1 MIRVIEATPGAG
13 KTNIVVEWICA
24 EVDKGFYDEIYT
36 SINGLRVVG
45 VKAIDGDFDWR
56 TLNPVNEITG
66 LRDDKKR
73 LVVYDEAQYE
83 KAFMKEN
90 RSTTNDV
97 GKDLSTH
104 RHYGMDIWLITQSST
119 LLNSYVHAN
128 TGEHVFMYRPRK
140 KKTVKVYWWSHIQ
153 KSLSKEAFKTADD
166 EQTWRLN
173 PSMFPLY
180 KSTSGVTDGEVRKSK
195 KLFSVLFTAVL
206 IFSVIGYMIY
216 SGVGSFSAMQSG
228 NISDDSAVLTVSP
241 DKISST
247 LEGSDDKRSRASDSQ
262 TSTMADNVNDIRS
275 NSSQPS
281 QIYNPLTGGYYT
293 SGDIAVSGA
302 VMVDGVCWAYNVKAQ
317 RVLLS
322 NSECSKYL
330 DSFGNMAAVAN
341 PKQEKPQIKPQA
353 QPNYQAT
360 SQSVQTNPQPVA
372 VITDAPKL

>member
-13 KTNIVVEWICA
+13 KTNIVVEWLCK

-36 SINGLRVVG
+36 SINGLRIVG
-45 VKAIDGDFDWR
+45 VKSMTAQFDWR
-56 TLNPVNEITG
+56 KLNPVSELTN

-83 KAFMKEN
+83 EAFMKEN
-90 RSTTNDV
+90 RSATNV
-97 GKDLSTH
+97 IGKDLSTH

-119 LLNSYVHAN
+119 LLNAYVHAN

-140 KKTVKVYWWSHIQ
+140 KKSVKIYWWSHIQ

-180 KSTSGVTDGEVRKSK
+180 TSTSGVTDGETRKST
-195 KLFSVLFTAVL
+195 KLFSVLLTAVMVFSL
-206 IFSVIGYMIY
+206 IGFMIY
-216 SGVGSFSAMQSG
+216 RGVGSFQVMSSG
-228 NISDDSAVLTVSP
+228 ESSGSSSVLTVDP
-241 DKISST
+241 DKIGAK
-247 LEGSDDKRSRASDSQ
+247 LGNDVSDDKRPVAVNREV
-262 TSTMADNVNDIRS
+262 STVSDNVNAIRNDS
-275 NSSQPS
+275 KQTS
-281 QIYNPLTGGYYT
+281 QIYNPVTGGYYT

-302 VMVDGVCWAYNVKAQ
+302 VMVDGECWAYNVKAQ

-330 DSFGNMAAVAN
+330 DTFGNMASVKNPSQASAVA
-341 PKQEKPQIKPQA
+341 PRPVSSPTA
-353 QPNYQAT
+353 P
-360 SQSVQTNPQPVA
+360 QTNPVSLPV
-372 VITDAPKL
+372 L

>member
-13 KTNIVVEWICA
+13 KTNIVVEWLCA

-36 SINGLRVVG
+36 SINGLRIVG
-45 VKAIDGDFDWR
+45 VKSIGEDFDWR
-56 TLNPVNEITG
+56 TLNPINEVTG
-66 LRDDKKR
+66 ERDSLKR

-90 RSTTNDV
+90 RSVNEV

-180 KSTSGVTDGEVRKSK
+180 KSTSGVTDGQTRKST
-195 KLFSVLFTAVL
+195 KLFSVLLTAVL
-206 IFSVIGYMIY
+206 VFGFIGFMIKQGA
-216 SGVGSFSAMQSG
+216 SSFSQMKNGVDTVSQP
-228 NISDDSAVLTVSP
+228 NVLTVDPNAIAGELSSSAPSP
-241 DKISST
+241 VAPVAPVSP
-247 LEGSDDKRSRASDSQ
+247 SDSVAPVAPLD
-262 TSTMADNVNDIRS
+262 SSFLAPAGSVPVSAAMVN
-275 NSSQPS
+275 
-281 QIYNPLTGGYYT
+281 GE
-293 SGDIAVSGA
+293 
-302 VMVDGVCWAYNVKAQ
+302 CWAYDVKAL
-317 RVLLS
+317 RVVMPPD
-322 NSECSKYL
+322 ECVLY
-330 DSFGNMAAVAN
+330 
-341 PKQEKPQIKPQA
+341 I
-353 QPNYQAT
+353 
-360 SQSVQTNPQPVA
+360 PVYND
-372 VITDAPKL
+372 VGG

>member
-13 KTNIVVEWICA
+13 KTNIVVEWLCKEI
-24 EVDKGFYDEIYT
+24 DKGFYDEIYT
-36 SINGLRVVG
+36 SINGLRIVG
-45 VKAIDGDFDWR
+45 VRSMGEQFDWR
-56 TLNPVNEITG
+56 TLNPANDLGV
-66 LRDDKKR
+66 RDDKKR

-83 KAFMKEN
+83 EAFMKEN
-90 RSTTNDV
+90 RKDNPI

-180 KSTSGVTDGEVRKSK
+180 VSTSGVTDGQTRKST
-195 KLFSVLFTAVL
+195 KLFSILFTAVMVFAFL
-206 IFSVIGYMIY
+206 GFMVNRGVDAFTSM
-216 SGVGSFSAMQSG
+216 SGKG
-228 NISDDSAVLTVSP
+228 DDDDKVLTVSP
-241 DKISST
+241 KVIS
-247 LEGSDDKRSRASDSQ
+247 GAIGGNDDKQPSSVNREVSTVSD
-262 TSTMADNVNDIRS
+262 NINDIRA

-281 QIYNPLTGGYYT
+281 QIYNPVTGGYYT
-293 SGDIAVSGA
+293 SGDVAVSGA
-302 VMVDGVCWAYNVKAQ
+302 VMVDGKCWAYNVKAQ

-322 NSECSKYL
+322 DSECAKYL
-330 DSFGNMAAVAN
+330 DTFGNMAAVSN
-341 PKQEKPQIKPQA
+341 PSQTAPVSSA
-353 QPNYQAT
+353 SVQAT
-360 SQSVQTNPQPVA
+360 TAPSQPIQAPVPSVVAPV
-372 VITDAPKL
+372 L

>member
-13 KTNIVVEWICA
+13 KTNIVVEWLCK
-24 EVDKGFYDEIYT
+24 EVDRGFYDEIYT
-36 SINGLRVVG
+36 SINGLRIVG
-45 VKAIDGDFDWR
+45 VKSMSAQFDWR
-56 TLNPVNEITG
+56 LLNPVNELTN

-83 KAFMKEN
+83 EAFMKEN
-90 RSTTNDV
+90 RKDNPI

-104 RHYGMDIWLITQSST
+104 RHYGMDIWLITQSSS

-180 KSTSGVTDGEVRKSK
+180 VSTSGVTDGQTRKST
-195 KLFSVLFTAVL
+195 KLFSILFTAVMV
-206 IFSVIGYMIY
+206 FAFIGFMVNRGI
-216 SGVGSFSAMQSG
+216 GSFSSMANGDVGQD
-228 NISDDSAVLTVSP
+228 NKVLTVSP
-241 DKISST
+241 DKISGAMS
-247 LEGSDDKRSRASDSQ
+247 GDSDDKQPVKVSNQIHTVSENINEIRNDSGQ
-262 TSTMADNVNDIRS
+262 SS
-275 NSSQPS
+275 N
-281 QIYNPLTGGYYT
+281 IYNPVTGGYYA

-302 VMVDGVCWAYNVKAQ
+302 VMVDGKCWAYNVKAQ

-330 DSFGNMAAVAN
+330 DTFGNMASVPNPSQASAVAS
-341 PKQEKPQIKPQA
+341 K
-353 QPNYQAT
+353 
-360 SQSVQTNPQPVA
+360 SVPPAVAPPVLP
-372 VITDAPKL
+372 VL

>member
-13 KTNIVVEWICA
+13 KTNIVVEWLCK

-36 SINGLRVVG
+36 SINGLRIVG
-45 VKAIDGDFDWR
+45 VKSMTAQFDWR
-56 TLNPVNEITG
+56 KLNPVSELTN

-83 KAFMKEN
+83 EAFMKEN
-90 RSTTNDV
+90 RKDNPI

-119 LLNSYVHAN
+119 LLNAYVHAN

-180 KSTSGVTDGEVRKSK
+180 VSTSGVTDGQTRKST
-195 KLFSVLFTAVL
+195 KLFSILFTAVMV
-206 IFSVIGYMIY
+206 FAFIGFMVNRGI
-216 SGVGSFSAMQSG
+216 GSFSSMANG
-228 NISDDSAVLTVSP
+228 DTTDTKVLTVSP
-241 DKISST
+241 DKISGAMS
-247 LEGSDDKRSRASDSQ
+247 GDNDDKRPVEVNREV
-262 TSTMADNVNDIRS
+262 STVSDNVNDIRA

-281 QIYNPLTGGYYT
+281 QIYNPVTGGYYT

-302 VMVDGVCWAYNVKAQ
+302 VMVGGKCWAYNVKAQ

-322 NSECSKYL
+322 DSECSKYL
-330 DSFGNMAAVAN
+330 DTFGNMAAVSN
-341 PKQEKPQIKPQA
+341 P
-353 QPNYQAT
+353 
-360 SQSVQTNPQPVA
+360 SQSSTKPSNTVASAVVPPAPSVA
-372 VITDAPKL
+372 VPVL

>member
-13 KTNIVVEWICA
+13 KTNIVVEWLCA

-36 SINGLRVVG
+36 SINGLRIVG
-45 VKAIDGDFDWR
+45 VKSMEAQFDWR
-56 TLNPVNEITG
+56 ALNPVNDLTG

-83 KAFMKEN
+83 DAFMKEN
-90 RSTTNDV
+90 RKDNPI

-140 KKTVKVYWWSHIQ
+140 KKTVKIYWWSHIQ

-173 PSMFPLY
+173 PTMFPLY
-180 KSTSGVTDGEVRKSK
+180 TSTSGVTDGQTRKST
-195 KLFSVLFTAVL
+195 KLFSVLVTAVMVFSL
-206 IFSVIGYMIY
+206 IGFMVYK
-216 SGVGSFSAMQSG
+216 GVGSFKAMAAGDTVAS
-228 NISDDSAVLTVSP
+228 NNVLTVDP
-241 DKISST
+241 DKIGAK
-247 LEGSDDKRSRASDSQ
+247 LGNEVKNDKQ
-262 TSTMADNVNDIRS
+262 PVTS
-275 NSSQPS
+275 NSEVSTVSNGIQPLPS
-281 QIYNPLTGGYYT
+281 NTAPVSDIYNPVTGGYYA

-302 VMVDGVCWAYNVKAQ
+302 VMVKGECWAYNVKAQ
-317 RVLLS
+317 RVMLS

-330 DSFGNMAAVAN
+330 SSVGNMAKVAN
-341 PKQEKPQIKPQA
+341 PRQVAAVK
-353 QPNYQAT
+353 
-360 SQSVQTNPQPVA
+360 SQPVTA
-372 VITDAPKL
+372 TPAPVVDVPKL

>member
-13 KTNIVVEWICA
+13 KTNIVVEWLCKEI
-24 EVDKGFYDEIYT
+24 DKGFYDEIYT
-36 SINGLRVVG
+36 SINGLRIVG
-45 VKAIDGDFDWR
+45 VRSMGEQFDWR
-56 TLNPVNEITG
+56 TLNPVNELTN

-83 KAFMKEN
+83 EAFMKEN
-90 RSTTNDV
+90 RKDNPI

-180 KSTSGVTDGEVRKSK
+180 VSTSGVTDGQTRKST
-195 KLFSVLFTAVL
+195 KLFSILFTAVMVFAFL
-206 IFSVIGYMIY
+206 AFMVNRGVSAFTTM
-216 SGVGSFSAMQSG
+216 SGKG
-228 NISDDSAVLTVSP
+228 DDDDKVLTVSP
-241 DKISST
+241 KVISGAIS
-247 LEGSDDKRSRASDSQ
+247 GDNDDKQPSSVNREVSTVSD
-262 TSTMADNVNDIRS
+262 NINDIRG
-275 NSSQPS
+275 NSSQSS
-281 QIYNPLTGGYYT
+281 QIYNPVTGGYYT
-293 SGDIAVSGA
+293 SGDVAVSGA
-302 VMVDGVCWAYNVKAQ
+302 VMVDGKCWAYNVKAQ

-322 NSECSKYL
+322 DSECSKYL
-330 DSFGNMAAVAN
+330 DTFGNMASVSN
-341 PKQEKPQIKPQA
+341 PSYVSPKPSS
-353 QPNYQAT
+353 NLSAT
-360 SQSVQTNPQPVA
+360 TTPSSNPAPLPV
-372 VITDAPKL
+372 L

>member
-13 KTNIVVEWICA
+13 KTNIVVEWLCA

-36 SINGLRVVG
+36 SINGLRIVG
-45 VKAIDGDFDWR
+45 VKSMEAQFDWR
-56 TLNPVNEITG
+56 ALNPVNDLTG

-83 KAFMKEN
+83 DAFMKEN
-90 RSTTNDV
+90 RKDNPI

-140 KKTVKVYWWSHIQ
+140 KKTVKIYWWSHIQ

-173 PSMFPLY
+173 PTMFPLY
-180 KSTSGVTDGEVRKSK
+180 TSTSGVTDGQTRKST
-195 KLFSVLFTAVL
+195 KLFSVLVTAVMVFSL
-206 IFSVIGYMIY
+206 IGFMVYK
-216 SGVGSFSAMQSG
+216 GVGSFKSMASG
-228 NISDDSAVLTVSP
+228 DTVASDNKVLTVDP
-241 DKISST
+241 DKIGAK
-247 LEGSDDKRSRASDSQ
+247 LGNEVKNDKQ
-262 TSTMADNVNDIRS
+262 PVTS
-275 NSSQPS
+275 NSEVSTVSNGIQPLPS
-281 QIYNPLTGGYYT
+281 NSPPTSAIYNPVTGGYYA

-302 VMVDGVCWAYNVKAQ
+302 VMVKGECWAYNVKAQ
-317 RVLLS
+317 RVMLS

-330 DSFGNMAAVAN
+330 ISVGNMAKVAN
-341 PKQEKPQIKPQA
+341 PRQVAAVK
-353 QPNYQAT
+353 
-360 SQSVQTNPQPVA
+360 SQPVTA
-372 VITDAPKL
+372 TPAPVVDVPKL

>member
-13 KTNIVVEWICA
+13 KTNIVVEWLCA

-36 SINGLRVVG
+36 SINGLRIVG
-45 VKAIDGDFDWR
+45 VKSMEAQFDWR
-56 TLNPVNEITG
+56 ALNPVNDLTG

-83 KAFMKEN
+83 DAFMKEN
-90 RSTTNDV
+90 RKDNPI

-140 KKTVKVYWWSHIQ
+140 KKTVKIYWWSHIQ
-153 KSLSKEAFKTADD
+153 KSLTKEAFKTADD

-173 PSMFPLY
+173 PTMFPLY
-180 KSTSGVTDGEVRKSK
+180 TSTSGVTDGQTRKST
-195 KLFSVLFTAVL
+195 KLFSVLVTAVMVFSL
-206 IFSVIGYMIY
+206 IGFMIY
-216 SGVGSFSAMQSG
+216 KGVGSFKSMASG
-228 NISDDSAVLTVSP
+228 DTVVSDNKVLTVDP
-241 DKISST
+241 DKIGAK
-247 LEGSDDKRSRASDSQ
+247 LGNEVKDDKQPVASNSEV
-262 TSTMADNVNDIRS
+262 STISSNINDIRNDSGQIS
-275 NSSQPS
+275 N
-281 QIYNPLTGGYYT
+281 IYNPVTGGYYA

-302 VMVDGVCWAYNVKAQ
+302 VMVKGECWAYNVKAQ

-330 DSFGNMAAVAN
+330 SSVGNMAKVAN
-341 PKQEKPQIKPQA
+341 PRQVAAVK
-353 QPNYQAT
+353 
-360 SQSVQTNPQPVA
+360 SQPVTA
-372 VITDAPKL
+372 TPAPVVDVPKL

>member
-13 KTNIVVEWICA
+13 KTNIAVEWLCA

-36 SINGLRVVG
+36 SINGLRIVG
-45 VKAIDGDFDWR
+45 VKSIAPQFDWR

-73 LVVYDEAQYE
+73 LLVYDEAQYE

-90 RSTTNDV
+90 RAINEI

-153 KSLSKEAFKTADD
+153 KSLTKDAFKTADD

-180 KSTSGVTDGEVRKSK
+180 TSTSGVTDGQARKST
-195 KLFSVLFTAVL
+195 KLYSVLLTACMVFSL
-206 IFSVIGYMIY
+206 IGFMIY
-216 SGVGSFSAMQSG
+216 KGVGSFQNMASG
-228 NISDDSAVLTVSP
+228 EIGASSSDVLTVSP
-241 DKISST
+241 DKIGAKLGNDVLQDDKQLIANNAEIPINSNNNNYLPPDSPPSST
-247 LEGSDDKRSRASDSQ
+247 
-262 TSTMADNVNDIRS
+262 
-275 NSSQPS
+275 
-281 QIYNPLTGGYYT
+281 IYNPVTGGYYA
-293 SGDIAVSGA
+293 SADIAVSGA
-302 VMVDGVCWAYNVKAQ
+302 VMVKGECWAYNSKAQ

-330 DSFGNMAAVAN
+330 ENSGNMANAASFSNAAVVR
-341 PKQEKPQIKPQA
+341 
-353 QPNYQAT
+353 
-360 SQSVQTNPQPVA
+360 SQSVASAPPVPVVA
-372 VITDAPKL
+372 LPNL

>member
-13 KTNIVVEWICA
+13 KTNIVVEWLCK

-36 SINGLRVVG
+36 SINGLRIVG
-45 VKAIDGDFDWR
+45 VKSMSPQFDWR
-56 TLNPVNEITG
+56 ALNPVNETTN

-83 KAFMKEN
+83 EAFMKEN
-90 RSTTNDV
+90 RSASNV
-97 GKDLSTH
+97 IGKDLSTH

-140 KKTVKVYWWSHIQ
+140 KKSVKIYWWSHIQ

-180 KSTSGVTDGEVRKSK
+180 TSTSGVTDGETRKST
-195 KLFSVLFTAVL
+195 KLFSVLLTAVMVFSL
-206 IFSVIGYMIY
+206 IGFMVYR
-216 SGVGSFSAMQSG
+216 GVGSFQVMASG
-228 NISDDSAVLTVSP
+228 ESTGNSSVLTVDP
-241 DKISST
+241 DKIGAKLGNDNEKIST
-247 LEGSDDKRSRASDSQ
+247 VSD
-262 TSTMADNVNDIRS
+262 NINDIRKGQGDAFDVR
-275 NSSQPS
+275 NQSSPS
-281 QIYNPLTGGYYT
+281 QSSSIYNPLTGGYYA

-302 VMVDGVCWAYNVKAQ
+302 VMSNGECYAYNVKAQ

-322 NSECSKYL
+322 NSECAKYL
-330 DSFGNMAAVAN
+330 DTFGNMAAVKN
-341 PKQEKPQIKPQA
+341 PSQA
-353 QPNYQAT
+353 SAVSPT
-360 SQSVQTNPQPVA
+360 KVSSPVSPVTEPVA
-372 VITDAPKL
+372 LPVL

>member
-13 KTNIVVEWICA
+13 KTNIVVEWLCKEI
-24 EVDKGFYDEIYT
+24 DKGFYDEIYT
-36 SINGLRVVG
+36 SINGLRIVG
-45 VKAIDGDFDWR
+45 VKSMGEQFDWR
-56 TLNPVNEITG
+56 ALNPVNGLTG

-83 KAFMKEN
+83 EAFMKEN
-90 RSTTNDV
+90 RKDNPI

-180 KSTSGVTDGEVRKSK
+180 VSTSGVTDGQTRKST
-195 KLFSVLFTAVL
+195 KLFSILFTAVMV
-206 IFSVIGYMIY
+206 FAFIGFMINR
-216 SGVGSFSAMQSG
+216 GIGSFSAMASGDTQS
-228 NISDDSAVLTVSP
+228 NKVLTVSP
-241 DKISST
+241 DKISGVMS
-247 LEGSDDKRSRASDSQ
+247 GDSDDKQPVEVSNQIHTVSENINEIRNDSGQ
-262 TSTMADNVNDIRS
+262 SS
-275 NSSQPS
+275 N
-281 QIYNPLTGGYYT
+281 IYNPVTGGYYA

-302 VMVDGVCWAYNVKAQ
+302 VMVDGECWAYNVKAQ

-330 DSFGNMAAVAN
+330 ASFGNMASVSNPSHSSISKPLPVQGTTPAPVQEQSPVPPVVA
-341 PKQEKPQIKPQA
+341 
-353 QPNYQAT
+353 
-360 SQSVQTNPQPVA
+360 PV
-372 VITDAPKL
+372 L